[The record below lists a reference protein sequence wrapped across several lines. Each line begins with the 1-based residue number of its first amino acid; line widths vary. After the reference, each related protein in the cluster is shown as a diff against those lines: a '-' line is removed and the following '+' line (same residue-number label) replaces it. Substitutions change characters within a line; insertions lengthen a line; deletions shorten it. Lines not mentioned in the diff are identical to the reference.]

1 MGVGNKGLE
10 VFEEEETMN
19 SGSSTILCYKTNK
32 TKFMTIHRP
41 LWRGAN
47 ACRTS
52 APVPKFC
59 QSNQLCLCYLTLV
72 GLWQKQFK
80 GKRSSESKLPTPTH
94 KDLPLYCKS
103 STCLTFY
110 LLKRN
115 SIFETSYFRKASKSL
130 LKNSI
135 LS

>member
-52 APVPKFC
+52 APCPKI
-59 QSNQLCLCYLTLV
+59 LPVKPIMLV
-72 GLWQKQFK
+72 
-80 GKRSSESKLPTPTH
+80 LPYTSRAVAKTIQRQEKFRIKATH
-94 KDLPLYCKS
+94 P
-103 STCLTFY
+103 
-110 LLKRN
+110 N
-115 SIFETSYFRKASKSL
+115 P
-130 LKNSI
+130 
-135 LS
+135 